1 MKLEKQEI
9 ELEKRLAQKRRKSAY
24 KLVLPVIGEFLIMA
38 APKPTVEVP
47 SQALISVAELAIFFD
62 IWKLYFEEDFGEE
75 IEESKLRTL
84 LEEMGM
90 MTLLGSIAT
99 FLTAK
104 LTNALAGEV
113 GNFVPGVGWLV
124 EGLIAS
130 IITLISGILW
140 INFCETVYRE
150 KVQASS
156 VSVV

>member
-1 MKLEKQEI
+1 MELEKLEKI
-9 ELEKRLAQKRRKSAY
+9 LAQKRRQSAY

-38 APKPTVEVP
+38 APKPTAEVP
-47 SQALISVAELAIFFD
+47 SEALISVAELAIFFD
-62 IWKLYFEEDFGEE
+62 IWKLYFDEE
-75 IEESKLRTL
+75 IEDSKLQAL

-90 MTLLGSIAT
+90 MTLMGSIAT

-113 GNFVPGVGWLV
+113 GNFIPGGVGWLV

-140 INFCETVYRE
+140 INFCETVYRK
-150 KVQASS
+150 KVQPSS

>member
-1 MKLEKQEI
+1 MKLKKLEKI
-9 ELEKRLAQKRRKSAY
+9 LAQKRRQSAY

-38 APKPTVEVP
+38 APKPTAEVP
-47 SQALISVAELAIFFD
+47 SEALISVAELAIFFD
-62 IWKLYFEEDFGEE
+62 IWKLYFEEE

-104 LTNALAGEV
+104 LTNALAAEV
-113 GNFVPGVGWLV
+113 GNFIPGVGWLV
-124 EGLIAS
+124 GGLIAS

-140 INFCETVYRE
+140 INFCETVYRK
-150 KVQASS
+150 KVQDSS